1 MGWFDWL
8 TQDRGPITSVSN
20 FLNTPFR
27 VIASALHVPDDVVDF
42 HDNLLPTSVLDVA
55 TLGAEGAALKLAKG
69 SAKVADGLIEAA
81 SLAPLLA
88 NDDWT
93 EITQDRDNKKAAPP
107 PPDDSALTPQEPKHT
122 VLKRTITEH
131 KAATVETSYTG
142 VAIAGL
148 AVAAYLI
155 LSN

>member
-1 MGWFDWL
+1 MGFFDWL
-8 TQDRGPITSVSN
+8 TQDRGPVTSISH

-27 VIASALHVPDDVVDF
+27 VVANALRVPDDVVDF
-42 HDNLLPTSVLDVA
+42 HDNLLPASVLDVA

-69 SAKVADGLIEAA
+69 SAKVANGLIDTT

-88 NDDWT
+88 DDWT

>member
-1 MGWFDWL
+1 MGFFDWL

-20 FLNTPFR
+20 FLNAPFSL
-27 VIASALHVPDDVVDF
+27 IASALHVPDDVVDF
-42 HDNLLPTSVLDVA
+42 HNNLLPSSVLDVA

-69 SAKVADGLIEAA
+69 SAKVANGLIDTT

-88 NDDWT
+88 DDWT

-131 KAATVETSYTG
+131 KAATVETRYTG

>member
-20 FLNTPFR
+20 FLNTPFSL
-27 VIASALHVPDDVVDF
+27 IASALHVPDDVVDF
-42 HDNLLPTSVLDVA
+42 HNNLLPSSVLDVA

-69 SAKVADGLIEAA
+69 SAKVANGLIDTT

-88 NDDWT
+88 DDWT

-122 VLKRTITEH
+122 VLKHTIFKH
-131 KAATVETSYTG
+131 KAATVETSYSG
-142 VAIAGL
+142 VAFAGL

>member
-1 MGWFDWL
+1 MGFFDWL
-8 TQDRGPITSVSN
+8 TQERGPITSVSN

-27 VIASALHVPDDVVDF
+27 VVANALHVPDDVVDF
-42 HDNLLPTSVLDVA
+42 HDNLLPSSVLDVA

-69 SAKVADGLIEAA
+69 SAKVANGLIDTT

-88 NDDWT
+88 DDWT

-122 VLKRTITEH
+122 VLKRTVMEH